1 VNAAAE
7 GAGRKDRS
15 ETKFR
20 SDDTEIPYP
29 HDHSGGHRSSLDLH
43 RRLSAS
49 SSVIAL
55 AASTYNRRSSVIG
68 HWGVGA
74 KADFRRLLRIWPKIM
89 PLVTQ
94 CCRLAALGSQQY
106 M

>member
-1 VNAAAE
+1 MLNVDAE
-7 GAGRKDRS
+7 HLSERCEVGR
-15 ETKFR
+15 
-20 SDDTEIPYP
+20 ILLVLLYP
-29 HDHSGGHRSSLDLH
+29 HDHSGGHQSSLDLH

-49 SSVIAL
+49 SLVIAL